1 MEKPWGT
8 IPEPL
13 LRKEVAEKE
22 AAKKEVAEK
31 EAIENPVAT
40 VIFIMSYFYF

>member
-1 MEKPWGT
+1 MAKPWGT

-13 LRKEVAEKE
+13 LRKEAAEKE

-31 EAIENPVAT
+31 EATENPVAM
-40 VIFIMSYFYF
+40 VILIMSYFYF